1 VKRTIIL
8 INHLLSALDLV
19 SKERYPDPTVRDEH
33 IWNWWW
39 CVLQTGVKLKR
50 GMVNDVLPEKLLLTD
65 GTEVPYGLLVW
76 STGVGPSPFVRNLQ
90 FEKSPAGR
98 LAFFATVLT

>member
-1 VKRTIIL
+1 
-8 INHLLSALDLV
+8 
-19 SKERYPDPTVRDEH
+19 
-33 IWNWWW
+33 
-39 CVLQTGVKLKR
+39 VLQTGVKLKR

-98 LAFFATVLT
+98 LALFATVLT